1 MKIKLAA
8 IALIAIF
15 AISVSYSQQQQVQV
29 FSPATV
35 IDLIQERIST
45 IDSFVGSFTYRF
57 DGNTYYG
64 AIYYRAPNKFC
75 LEYQGAQ
82 SGNKIISDG
91 KILWLVFKWDNIA
104 IKEHLDTE
112 TSTPLVGWNI
122 SRLLREY
129 VPTLPEEGYRVDYG
143 GTPAYKVKFVPKSN
157 TAGFRYIT
165 MVVSTDG
172 YIRKITAQ
180 NQVGKLIEFGVTYS
194 SINTGVAQEHFQ
206 FEPDENTQIYEDML
220 IPRGE

>member
-1 MKIKLAA
+1 MKIKFVLMSLVLLLAFSA
-8 IALIAIF
+8 T
-15 AISVSYSQQQQVQV
+15 YSQQQRVEV

-35 IDLIQERIST
+35 IELIQERIST
-45 IDSFVGSFTYRF
+45 IQSFVGSFTYRF

-64 AIYYRAPNKFC
+64 VIYYKSPNKFC

-82 SGNKIISDG
+82 NGNFIISDG
-91 KILWLVFKWDNIA
+91 KILWLVFKYDNIA
-104 IKEHLDTE
+104 VKEHLDTE

-143 GTPAYKVKFVPKSN
+143 GAQAYKVKFVPKSN

-165 MVVSTDG
+165 MIVTTDG

-180 NQVGKLIEFGVTYS
+180 NQSGKILEFGVTYS
-194 SINTGVAQEHFQ
+194 SINTGVAQEHFE